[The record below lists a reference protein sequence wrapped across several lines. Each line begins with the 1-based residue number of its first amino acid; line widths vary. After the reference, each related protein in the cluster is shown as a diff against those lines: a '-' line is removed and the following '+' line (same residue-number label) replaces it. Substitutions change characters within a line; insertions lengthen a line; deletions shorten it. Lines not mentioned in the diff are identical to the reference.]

1 MLAGTVRT
9 TLDAWNGYHFV
20 LLKDSDGHLVT
31 ILTPLGWYQYCNL
44 SQGHIT
50 TGTGYTSRYN
60 DITARVK
67 RMEHF
72 VDDMVL

>member
-1 MLAGTVRT
+1 MSAGTVRT
-9 TLDAWNGYHFV
+9 TLDAWNGYHSV

-31 ILTPLGWYQYCNL
+31 ILTPWGRYQYFNL

-50 TGTGYTSRYN
+50 TGTAYTSRYKE
-60 DITARVK
+60 ITARVK

-72 VDDMVL
+72 VDDMIL